1 MLRPSR
7 LPLQAEGR
15 SRSLAQIQEETA
27 RYKAGRYRALRNLTR
42 NHPMLIERAKGAG
55 ALPEWL

>member
-1 MLRPSR
+1 MGFDV
-7 LPLQAEGR
+7 AMF
-15 SRSLAQIQEETA
+15 AETA